1 MHSTSTSY
9 PKDKIK
15 ILLLEGINESAVDTF
30 QKAGYTSITHM
41 KGALQGDEL
50 NEALAEH
57 RILGIRSKT
66 QITKEVITANPQL
79 LAMACFCIGTNQVD
93 LERANEHGLAVF
105 NSPFSNTRSVAELV
119 IGSAIM
125 LNRQIPQKNWDAH
138 QGIWQ
143 KSHINSFELRGK
155 TMAIIGYGRIGSQVS
170 VLAEA
175 LGMHIKYYDIETKLP
190 LGNAQPCETM
200 SECLSGA
207 HVVSLHVPA
216 TEATHYFFTD
226 EILSSLEEH
235 SVFINM
241 SRGNVVDI
249 EALKKHLESGHI
261 RGAALDVFPE
271 EPKSM
276 QDTFS
281 SPLQGMSQVILSPH
295 VGGSTEEAQYN
306 IGIDA
311 ASKMIRYIETG
322 SSFGSQSI
330 PEISLP
336 QLEGTHRILHIHRN
350 MPGVLSS
357 INSALSEHSINVQGQ
372 YLMTNNDI
380 GYVALDVPKSA
391 SAETLTALKDLE
403 HTVRA
408 RVLF

>member
-1 MHSTSTSY
+1 MHNSTSY
-9 PKDKIK
+9 PKDKIN
-15 ILLLEGINESAVDTF
+15 ILLLEGINESAVETF
-30 QKAGYTSITHM
+30 QKAGYTSITRL
-41 KGALQGDEL
+41 KSALQGEEL
-50 NEALAEH
+50 NAAVSEH
-57 RILGIRSKT
+57 RVLGIRSKT
-66 QITKEVITANPQL
+66 QITKEVIAANPQL

-93 LERANEHGLAVF
+93 LARANREGLAVF

-143 KSHINSFELRGK
+143 KSHIKSYELRGK

-175 LGMHIKYYDIETKLP
+175 MGMHIKYYDIETKLP
-190 LGNAQPCETM
+190 LGNAQPCDSM

-226 EILSSLEEH
+226 EVLTSLQEH
-235 SVFINM
+235 SVIINM
-241 SRGNVVDI
+241 SRGNVIDI
-249 EALKKHLESGHI
+249 DSLKKHLESGHI

-276 QDTFS
+276 KDAFS

-311 ASKMIRYIETG
+311 ASKIIRYIETG
-322 SSFGSQSI
+322 SSLGSQSI

-372 YLMTNNDI
+372 YLMTNNEI
-380 GYVALDVPKSA
+380 GYVALDVPESS
-391 SAETLTALKDLE
+391 SAETLTALKE
-403 HTVRA
+403 IEYTIRA